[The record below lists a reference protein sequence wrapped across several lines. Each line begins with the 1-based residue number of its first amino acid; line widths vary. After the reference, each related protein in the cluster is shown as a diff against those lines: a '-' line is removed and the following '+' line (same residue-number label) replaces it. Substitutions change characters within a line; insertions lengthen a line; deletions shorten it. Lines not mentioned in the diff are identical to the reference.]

1 MDFLN
6 NNYFLIRKA
15 KFLFVLKLILA
26 LAKISFLRLPTNKNR
41 QFSVWNVKITSVS
54 LNGEFLAFGL

>member
-1 MDFLN
+1 M
-6 NNYFLIRKA
+6 A
-15 KFLFVLKLILA
+15 KTG
-26 LAKISFLRLPTNKNR
+26 FLRLPTNKNR